1 MFFFGLDIPLI
12 LFPFFFFF
20 NFLIFFLNKFI
31 KIILRNDLVMSI
43 KDFMMKLT
51 IVL

>member
-1 MFFFGLDIPLI
+1 LNI
-12 LFPFFFFF
+12 
-20 NFLIFFLNKFI
+20 FLNKFI